1 MVISNRAVRIGIVLL
16 SVALIA
22 GTARAQ
28 EAAIA
33 GVVKDPSGAVLPGVT
48 VTAASPVLIEQ
59 QRVAVTD
66 GDGRYII
73 TQLRPGAYS
82 ITFNLQGFSPIVR
95 EGITLTAGFT
105 AHVDIELRVG
115 SLTETVIVTAA
126 SPVVDVVNVRK
137 QTVVSKDQLEA
148 LPTSTKSVGTLATIT
163 TGLTGLGDVGGSY
176 QVEPGQDVVSGGG
189 KFHGK
194 SGTKVSYDG
203 MGMENSSGNSSYQLN
218 SASVE
223 EMVMS
228 TSGISADTN
237 ADGLVVNVI
246 PKEGSNTLRT
256 ELTGLFSNHSLES
269 TNLDD
274 SLRNRGLTS
283 GNRTIKLFDE
293 SASVGG
299 PIKKDKLWFFVAP
312 RSWGVARGQA
322 GVYWNKTQ
330 NVYLTPADADRKVVL
345 WTPWID
351 RPVDRLSGRL
361 EWYQSILSRVTWQAT
376 QKSKFNITYDEQRGC
391 NCGSV
396 SAANSQEN
404 YGSQYIF
411 EPNRLVQVTWTSAAT
426 SKLLLEAGGA
436 ATISQ
441 WDVPYPAGVTNDII
455 SVTDSGLGIG
465 YGAPGTFLG
474 HPDGRDR
481 YTQRA
486 SLSYVTGSHNFKT
499 GFQTEELN
507 TNAYSRVNGD
517 VTYTFRNG
525 APISITQRA
534 TPYLLIARS
543 KADLGAYAQDQW
555 KVSNKLTL
563 NLGIR
568 WDYFNGYVPA
578 QRAGFGQD
586 TDGYYAGA
594 STVNPWLG
602 QRTFDPVDHV
612 PNWKDWDPRLG
623 VAYDVF
629 GNGKTAFKVSVG
641 RYVAKLGTE
650 IPESANPI
658 STSVTSVTRGWTD
671 SNRNYVPDCDLGNFA
686 GNGECG
692 AISNQN
698 FGKNNP
704 LATRYDPSVLNGYG
718 KRDYNWDFTAEVQHE
733 LVQGVALSGGYYRNT
748 GGYFRYSFGS
758 PFSSKQRVTDN
769 LLVTPADYDP
779 FCITAPQN
787 PQLPGGGG
795 YQVCGLADVNPAK
808 FGQVQNLVTLAS
820 NFGTFDSYN
829 DFFNVTLDARLTHRI
844 RLGGGMDTGRSVVDR
859 CFVVDSPQELLNCR
873 VVTPF
878 KAQTQFKL
886 HGIVPL
892 PGDVVASFLFQNLS
906 GPSFDANYSATNA
919 DIAPSLGRNLA
930 GNVQAVTI
938 PLVAPLTLFEDRLS
952 RLDLRLSKVF
962 TVGRFRVRGNVD
974 AYNVLNANSVR
985 SVLSTYGARWRT
997 PTQILDPRLV
1007 EVGGTI
1013 SF

>member
-1 MVISNRAVRIGIVLL
+1 
-16 SVALIA
+16 
-22 GTARAQ
+22 
-28 EAAIA
+28 
-33 GVVKDPSGAVLPGVT
+33 
-48 VTAASPVLIEQ
+48 
-59 QRVAVTD
+59 
-66 GDGRYII
+66 
-73 TQLRPGAYS
+73 
-82 ITFNLQGFSPIVR
+82 
-95 EGITLTAGFT
+95 
-105 AHVDIELRVG
+105 VDIELRVG
-115 SLTETVIVTAA
+115 ALTETVIVTAA

-256 ELTGLFSNHSLES
+256 EITGLFSNHSLES
-269 TNLDD
+269 NNLDD
-274 SLRNRGLTS
+274 DLRNRGLTS
-283 GNRTIKLFDE
+283 GNRTIKLFDA

-330 NVYLTPADADRKVVL
+330 NVYLTPAGADRKVVL

-351 RPVDRLSGRL
+351 RPIDRLSGRR

-376 QKSKFNITYDEQRGC
+376 EKSKVNITYDEQRGC

-486 SLSYVTGSHNFKT
+486 SVSYVTGSHNFKT

-507 TNAYSRVNGD
+507 TNAYTRVNGD

-525 APISITQRA
+525 GPISITQRA

-555 KVSNKLTL
+555 KVSNKVTL

-568 WDYFNGYVPA
+568 WDYFNGDVPA
-578 QRAGFGQD
+578 QRAGYGED

-602 QRTFDPVDHV
+602 QRTFDPVDDV
-612 PNWKDWDPRLG
+612 PNWKDWNPRLG
-623 VAYDVF
+623 VAYDMF

-671 SNRNYVPDCDLGNFA
+671 SNRNYVPDCDLGNFTT
-686 GNGECG
+686 NGECG

-769 LLVTPADYDP
+769 LLVAPADYDTY
-779 FCITAPQN
+779 CITAPSN

-795 YQVCGLADVNPAK
+795 YQVCGLADIDPAR

-820 NFGTFDSYN
+820 NYGTYTSYN

-844 RLGGGMDTGRSVVDR
+844 RLGGGVDTGRSVVDR

-878 KAQTQFKL
+878 RAQTQFKL

-892 PGDVVASFLFQNLS
+892 PGDVMASFLFQNLS
-906 GPSFDANYSATNA
+906 GPSYDANYSATNA

-938 PLVAPLTLFEDRLS
+938 PLVPPQTLFEDRVS

-962 TVGRFRVRGNVD
+962 TAGRFRVRGNID

>member
-1 MVISNRAVRIGIVLL
+1 MVISTSAARIGSVGLAVVL
-16 SVALIA
+16 VA
-22 GTARAQ
+22 GVARAQ

-48 VTAASPVLIEQ
+48 VTVASPVLIEQ
-59 QRVAVTD
+59 QRVAITD
-66 GDGRYII
+66 GEGRYIV
-73 TQLRPGAYS
+73 TQLRPGTYS
-82 ITFNLQGFSPIVR
+82 INFNLPGFTPIVR
-95 EGITLTAGFT
+95 EGVNLTTGFT
-105 AHVDIELRVG
+105 AHVDVELRVG
-115 SLTETVIVTAA
+115 SLSETVIVTAA

-218 SASVE
+218 AASVE

-246 PKEGSNTLRT
+246 PKEGSNKFRT
-256 ELTGLFSNHSLES
+256 ELNALFSNHSLES
-269 TNLDD
+269 NNLDD
-274 SLRNRGLTS
+274 NLRKRGLTS

-293 SASVGG
+293 SATVGG
-299 PIKKDKLWFFVAP
+299 PIKRDKLWFFVAP

-330 NVYLTPADADRKVVL
+330 DVFLTPPTAERKVVL
-345 WTPWID
+345 WTPWVD
-351 RPVDRLSGRL
+351 RPIDRLSGRL

-376 QKSKFNITYDEQRGC
+376 SKNKFNITYDEQRGC

-411 EPNRLVQVTWTSAAT
+411 EPNRLIQVTWASPVT

-441 WDVPYPAGVTNDII
+441 WDVPYPPGVTNDII
-455 SVTDSGLGIG
+455 SVTDTGLGIG
-465 YGAPGTFLG
+465 YGAPATFLG

-486 SLSYVTGSHNFKT
+486 SLSYVTGSHNFKI

-507 TNAYSRVNGD
+507 TNAYNRVNGD

-525 APISITQRA
+525 TPISITQRA
-534 TPYLLIARS
+534 TPYLLIARA

-555 KVSNKLTL
+555 KVSNKVTL

-578 QRAGFGQD
+578 QRAGFSQD

-594 STVNPWLG
+594 STVNPWFG
-602 QRTFDPVDHV
+602 QRTFDPVNDV

-623 VAYDVF
+623 VAYDLF
-629 GNGKTAFKVSVG
+629 GNGKTAFKVSLG

-650 IPESANPI
+650 VPESANPI
-658 STSVTSVTRGWTD
+658 NTSVTTVTRGWRF
-671 SNRNYVPDCDLGNFA
+671 NGNYVPDCDLGNFA
-686 GNGECG
+686 DNGECG

-704 LATRYDPSVLNGYG
+704 LATRYDPVVLNGYG
-718 KRDYNWDFTAEVQHE
+718 KRDFNWDFTVEVQHE
-733 LVQGVALSGGYYRNT
+733 FVQGVSLSGGYYRNT

-758 PFSSKQRVTDN
+758 PFSSKQRVTHN
-769 LLVTPADYDP
+769 LLVTPADYDTY
-779 FCITAPQN
+779 CITAPTN
-787 PQLPGGGG
+787 PLLPGGGG
-795 YQVCGLADVNPAK
+795 YSVCGLADIKPSK
-808 FGQVQNLVTLAS
+808 YGQVQNLVTLAS
-820 NFGTFDSYN
+820 NYGTFMSYN
-829 DFFNVTLDARLTHRI
+829 DFFNVSLDARLARGI
-844 RLGGGMDTGRSVVDR
+844 RLGGGVDTGRSVADR

-873 VVTPF
+873 VITPF
-878 KAQTQFKL
+878 KAQTQLKL
-886 HGIVPL
+886 HGIFPL
-892 PGDVVASFLFQNLS
+892 PADVVASFLFQNLS
-906 GPSFDANYSATNA
+906 GPSYDANYSATNA
-919 DIAPSLGRNLA
+919 DIVPSLGRNLA
-930 GNVQAVTI
+930 GGVQAVTI
-938 PLVAPLTLFEDRLS
+938 PLVAPQTLFEDRVS

-962 TVGRFRVRGNVD
+962 KVRRVRVQGNVD

>member
-1 MVISNRAVRIGIVLL
+1 M
-16 SVALIA
+16 
-22 GTARAQ
+22 
-28 EAAIA
+28 
-33 GVVKDPSGAVLPGVT
+33 
-48 VTAASPVLIEQ
+48 
-59 QRVAVTD
+59 
-66 GDGRYII
+66 
-73 TQLRPGAYS
+73 
-82 ITFNLQGFSPIVR
+82 
-95 EGITLTAGFT
+95 
-105 AHVDIELRVG
+105 
-115 SLTETVIVTAA
+115 
-126 SPVVDVVNVRK
+126 
-137 QTVVSKDQLEA
+137 
-148 LPTSTKSVGTLATIT
+148 
-163 TGLTGLGDVGGSY
+163 
-176 QVEPGQDVVSGGG
+176 
-189 KFHGK
+189 
-194 SGTKVSYDG
+194 
-203 MGMENSSGNSSYQLN
+203 
-218 SASVE
+218 
-223 EMVMS
+223 
-228 TSGISADTN
+228 
-237 ADGLVVNVI
+237 
-246 PKEGSNTLRT
+246 
-256 ELTGLFSNHSLES
+256 
-269 TNLDD
+269 
-274 SLRNRGLTS
+274 
-283 GNRTIKLFDE
+283 
-293 SASVGG
+293 
-299 PIKKDKLWFFVAP
+299 
-312 RSWGVARGQA
+312 
-322 GVYWNKTQ
+322 
-330 NVYLTPADADRKVVL
+330 
-345 WTPWID
+345 
-351 RPVDRLSGRL
+351 
-361 EWYQSILSRVTWQAT
+361 
-376 QKSKFNITYDEQRGC
+376 
-391 NCGSV
+391 
-396 SAANSQEN
+396 
-404 YGSQYIF
+404 
-411 EPNRLVQVTWTSAAT
+411 
-426 SKLLLEAGGA
+426 
-436 ATISQ
+436 
-441 WDVPYPAGVTNDII
+441 
-455 SVTDSGLGIG
+455 
-465 YGAPGTFLG
+465 
-474 HPDGRDR
+474 
-481 YTQRA
+481 
-486 SLSYVTGSHNFKT
+486 
-499 GFQTEELN
+499 
-507 TNAYSRVNGD
+507 
-517 VTYTFRNG
+517 
-525 APISITQRA
+525 
-534 TPYLLIARS
+534 
-543 KADLGAYAQDQW
+543 GAYAQDQW
-555 KVSNKLTL
+555 KVSNKVTL

-612 PNWKDWDPRLG
+612 PNWKDWNPRLG
-623 VAYDVF
+623 VAYDMF

-686 GNGECG
+686 SNGECA

-779 FCITAPQN
+779 YCITAPQN

-795 YQVCGLADVNPAK
+795 YQVCGLADINPAK

-820 NFGTFDSYN
+820 NYGMFDSYN

-844 RLGGGMDTGRSVVDR
+844 RLGGGMDTGQSVVDR
-859 CFVVDSPQELLNCR
+859 CFVVDSAQELLNCR

-906 GPSFDANYSATNA
+906 GPSYDANYSATNA

-938 PLVAPLTLFEDRLS
+938 PLVPPQTLFEDRVS

-962 TVGRFRVRGNVD
+962 TVGRFGVRGNVD

>member
-1 MVISNRAVRIGIVLL
+1 
-16 SVALIA
+16 
-22 GTARAQ
+22 
-28 EAAIA
+28 
-33 GVVKDPSGAVLPGVT
+33 
-48 VTAASPVLIEQ
+48 
-59 QRVAVTD
+59 
-66 GDGRYII
+66 
-73 TQLRPGAYS
+73 
-82 ITFNLQGFSPIVR
+82 
-95 EGITLTAGFT
+95 
-105 AHVDIELRVG
+105 
-115 SLTETVIVTAA
+115 
-126 SPVVDVVNVRK
+126 
-137 QTVVSKDQLEA
+137 
-148 LPTSTKSVGTLATIT
+148 
-163 TGLTGLGDVGGSY
+163 
-176 QVEPGQDVVSGGG
+176 
-189 KFHGK
+189 
-194 SGTKVSYDG
+194 
-203 MGMENSSGNSSYQLN
+203 
-218 SASVE
+218 
-223 EMVMS
+223 MS

-246 PKEGSNTLRT
+246 PKEGSNTFRT
-256 ELTGLFSNHSLES
+256 ELIGLYSNHSLES
-269 TNLDD
+269 NNLDD
-274 SLRNRGLTS
+274 GLRNRGLTS
-283 GNRTIKLFDE
+283 ANRTIKLFDE
-293 SASVGG
+293 SVSVGG
-299 PIKKDKLWFFVAP
+299 PIKRDTLWFFVAP

-330 NVYLTPADADRKVVL
+330 DVFLTPPTADRKVVL
-345 WTPWID
+345 WTPWVD
-351 RPVDRLSGRL
+351 RPIDRLSGRL
-361 EWYQSILSRVTWQAT
+361 EWYQSILSRITWQAT
-376 QKSKFNITYDEQRGC
+376 PRNKFSVTYDEQRGC

-411 EPNRLVQVTWTSAAT
+411 EPNRLVQVTWASPVT

-441 WDVPYPAGVTNDII
+441 WNVPYPAGVTNDVIA
-455 SVTDSGLGIG
+455 VTDTGLGIG
-465 YGAPGTFLG
+465 YGSPGTFLG

-507 TNAYSRVNGD
+507 TNAYNRVNGD
-517 VTYTFRNG
+517 VNYTFRNG
-525 APISITQRA
+525 TPISITQRA
-534 TPYLLIARS
+534 TPYLLLARA

-555 KVSNKLTL
+555 KISNKVTL
-563 NLGIR
+563 NVGIR

-578 QRAGFGQD
+578 QRAGFAQD

-602 QRTFDPVDHV
+602 QRTFDPVDDV
-612 PNWKDWDPRLG
+612 PNWKDWNPRLG

-629 GNGKTAFKVSVG
+629 GNGKTAFKVSLG

-650 IPESANPI
+650 IPETANPI
-658 STSVTSVTRGWTD
+658 ATSVTSVTRGWTD
-671 SNRNYVPDCDLGNFA
+671 VNHNYLPDCDLGNFEA
-686 GNGECG
+686 NGECG

-698 FGKNNP
+698 FGRNNP

-718 KRDYNWDFTAEVQHE
+718 KRDYNWDFTVEIQHE
-733 LVQGVALSGGYYRNT
+733 LAQGIALSGGYYRNT

-769 LLVTPADYDP
+769 LLVTPADFDP
-779 FCITAPQN
+779 YCITAPSN
-787 PQLPGGGG
+787 PALPGGGG
-795 YQVCGLADVNPAK
+795 YQVCGLADITPAK
-808 FGQVQNLVTLAS
+808 FGQVQNLVAPAS
-820 NFGTFDSYN
+820 NYGTFTSYN
-829 DFFNVTLDARLTHRI
+829 DFFNVTLDARLARGI
-844 RLGGGMDTGRSVVDR
+844 RLGGGLDTGRSLADR

-878 KAQTQFKL
+878 KAQTQIKL
-886 HGIVPL
+886 HGIIPIR
-892 PGDVVASFLFQNLS
+892 GDVVASFLFQNLA
-906 GPSFDANYSATNA
+906 GPSYDANYSATNA

-930 GNVQAVTI
+930 GNTQAVTI
-938 PLVAPLTLFEDRLS
+938 PLVPPQTLFEDRVS
-952 RLDLRLSKVF
+952 RLDLRVSKVF
-962 TVGRFRVRGNVD
+962 KVGRLRVRGNVD

>member
-1 MVISNRAVRIGIVLL
+1 M
-16 SVALIA
+16 
-22 GTARAQ
+22 
-28 EAAIA
+28 
-33 GVVKDPSGAVLPGVT
+33 
-48 VTAASPVLIEQ
+48 
-59 QRVAVTD
+59 
-66 GDGRYII
+66 
-73 TQLRPGAYS
+73 
-82 ITFNLQGFSPIVR
+82 
-95 EGITLTAGFT
+95 
-105 AHVDIELRVG
+105 
-115 SLTETVIVTAA
+115 
-126 SPVVDVVNVRK
+126 
-137 QTVVSKDQLEA
+137 
-148 LPTSTKSVGTLATIT
+148 
-163 TGLTGLGDVGGSY
+163 
-176 QVEPGQDVVSGGG
+176 
-189 KFHGK
+189 
-194 SGTKVSYDG
+194 
-203 MGMENSSGNSSYQLN
+203 
-218 SASVE
+218 
-223 EMVMS
+223 
-228 TSGISADTN
+228 
-237 ADGLVVNVI
+237 
-246 PKEGSNTLRT
+246 
-256 ELTGLFSNHSLES
+256 
-269 TNLDD
+269 
-274 SLRNRGLTS
+274 
-283 GNRTIKLFDE
+283 
-293 SASVGG
+293 
-299 PIKKDKLWFFVAP
+299 
-312 RSWGVARGQA
+312 
-322 GVYWNKTQ
+322 
-330 NVYLTPADADRKVVL
+330 VL
-345 WTPWID
+345 WTPWVD
-351 RPVDRLSGRL
+351 RPIDRLSGRL
-361 EWYQSILSRVTWQAT
+361 EWYQSILARVTWQAT
-376 QKSKFNITYDEQRGC
+376 AKSKFNITYDEQRGC

-411 EPNRLVQVTWTSAAT
+411 EPNRLVQVTWASPVT

-465 YGAPGTFLG
+465 YGSPATFLG

-525 APISITQRA
+525 TPISITQRA
-534 TPYLLIARS
+534 TPYLLIARA

-555 KVSNKLTL
+555 KVSNKVTL

-568 WDYFNGYVPA
+568 WDYFNGYVPT
-578 QRAGFGQD
+578 QRAGFSQD

-602 QRTFDPVDHV
+602 QRTFDPVNDV
-612 PNWKDWDPRLG
+612 PSWKDWDPRLG
-623 VAYDVF
+623 LAYDLF
-629 GNGKTAFKVSVG
+629 GDGKTAFKVSLG

-658 STSVTSVTRGWTD
+658 STSVTSVTRGWND
-671 SNRNYVPDCDLGNFA
+671 LNGNYVPDCDLGNFA
-686 GNGECG
+686 INGECQ

-769 LLVTPADYDP
+769 LLVTPADYDAY
-779 FCITAPQN
+779 CITAPKN
-787 PQLPGGGG
+787 SQLPDGGG
-795 YQVCGLADVNPAK
+795 YQVCGLADINPAK
-808 FGQVQNLVTLAS
+808 FGQVQNLVSMAS
-820 NFGTFDSYN
+820 NYGTFTSSN
-829 DFFNVTLDARLTHRI
+829 DFFNVSLDARLARGI
-844 RLGGGMDTGRSVVDR
+844 RLGGGVDTGRSLLDR

-886 HGIVPL
+886 HGIFPL
-892 PGDVVASFLFQNLS
+892 PGDVMASFLFQNLS

-930 GNVQAVTI
+930 GGVQAVTI
-938 PLVAPLTLFEDRLS
+938 PLVAPQTLFEDRVS

-962 TVGRFRVRGNVD
+962 RVGRLRVRGNVD

-997 PTQILDPRLV
+997 PTQILDPRLL

>member
-73 TQLRPGAYS
+73 TQLRPGTYS

-95 EGITLTAGFT
+95 EAINLTAGFT

>member
-1 MVISNRAVRIGIVLL
+1 M
-16 SVALIA
+16 
-22 GTARAQ
+22 
-28 EAAIA
+28 
-33 GVVKDPSGAVLPGVT
+33 
-48 VTAASPVLIEQ
+48 
-59 QRVAVTD
+59 
-66 GDGRYII
+66 
-73 TQLRPGAYS
+73 
-82 ITFNLQGFSPIVR
+82 
-95 EGITLTAGFT
+95 
-105 AHVDIELRVG
+105 
-115 SLTETVIVTAA
+115 
-126 SPVVDVVNVRK
+126 
-137 QTVVSKDQLEA
+137 
-148 LPTSTKSVGTLATIT
+148 
-163 TGLTGLGDVGGSY
+163 
-176 QVEPGQDVVSGGG
+176 
-189 KFHGK
+189 
-194 SGTKVSYDG
+194 
-203 MGMENSSGNSSYQLN
+203 
-218 SASVE
+218 
-223 EMVMS
+223 
-228 TSGISADTN
+228 
-237 ADGLVVNVI
+237 
-246 PKEGSNTLRT
+246 
-256 ELTGLFSNHSLES
+256 
-269 TNLDD
+269 
-274 SLRNRGLTS
+274 
-283 GNRTIKLFDE
+283 
-293 SASVGG
+293 
-299 PIKKDKLWFFVAP
+299 
-312 RSWGVARGQA
+312 
-322 GVYWNKTQ
+322 
-330 NVYLTPADADRKVVL
+330 
-345 WTPWID
+345 
-351 RPVDRLSGRL
+351 
-361 EWYQSILSRVTWQAT
+361 
-376 QKSKFNITYDEQRGC
+376 
-391 NCGSV
+391 
-396 SAANSQEN
+396 
-404 YGSQYIF
+404 
-411 EPNRLVQVTWTSAAT
+411 
-426 SKLLLEAGGA
+426 
-436 ATISQ
+436 
-441 WDVPYPAGVTNDII
+441 
-455 SVTDSGLGIG
+455 
-465 YGAPGTFLG
+465 
-474 HPDGRDR
+474 
-481 YTQRA
+481 
-486 SLSYVTGSHNFKT
+486 
-499 GFQTEELN
+499 
-507 TNAYSRVNGD
+507 
-517 VTYTFRNG
+517 
-525 APISITQRA
+525 
-534 TPYLLIARS
+534 
-543 KADLGAYAQDQW
+543 
-555 KVSNKLTL
+555 SNKVTL

-612 PNWKDWDPRLG
+612 PNWKDWNPRLG
-623 VAYDVF
+623 VAYDMF

-671 SNRNYVPDCDLGNFA
+671 TNRNYVPDCDLGNFA
-686 GNGECG
+686 SNGECA

-779 FCITAPQN
+779 YCITAPQN

-795 YQVCGLADVNPAK
+795 YQVCGLADINPAK

-820 NFGTFDSYN
+820 NYGTFDSYN

-859 CFVVDSPQELLNCR
+859 CFVVDSAQELLNCR

-906 GPSFDANYSATNA
+906 GPSYDANYSATNA

-938 PLVAPLTLFEDRLS
+938 PLVPPQTLFEDRVS

-962 TVGRFRVRGNVD
+962 TVGRFGVRGNVD